1 MDIFYIALLLFII
14 TGWQFLRTFLVDT
27 KKIVIPKWLDF
38 SITIIIVV
46 LTIYVAYD
54 TFMVV
59 SS

>member
-1 MDIFYIALLLFII
+1 MDIFYIALLLFVI

-54 TFMVV
+54 TFIVV
-59 SS
+59 SF

>member
-1 MDIFYIALLLFII
+1 MDIFYIALLLFVI

-46 LTIYVAYD
+46 LTIYVVYD
-54 TFMVV
+54 TFRVV
-59 SS
+59 R

>member
-14 TGWQFLRTFLVDT
+14 TGWQFFRTFLVDK

-54 TFMVV
+54 TFIVV